1 MEYRGF
7 IIEEQ
12 FIYCDPFTKVP
23 NGLVDGIWYHEDDET
38 AHGIYRQTISDVKRE
53 IDDYIA
59 ERLEYR
65 VHRFIPGKSNTITKF
80 WFLSDAIEFCK
91 KVGEDVGN
99 IKTLFKGEE
108 IQFDSI

>member
-1 MEYRGF
+1 MNTVHYRGYV
-7 IIEEQ
+7 I
-12 FIYCDPFTKVP
+12 VP
-23 NGLVDGIWYHEDDET
+23 EYIHLDY
-38 AHGIYRQTISDVKRE
+38 TISGFWKHVDADGDNVHSIIREKLADVKRE

-59 ERLEYR
+59 ERTEYR
-65 VHRFIPGKSNTITKF
+65 VHRFVPGKSNTITKF

-99 IKTLFKGEE
+99 IKTFFKGEE